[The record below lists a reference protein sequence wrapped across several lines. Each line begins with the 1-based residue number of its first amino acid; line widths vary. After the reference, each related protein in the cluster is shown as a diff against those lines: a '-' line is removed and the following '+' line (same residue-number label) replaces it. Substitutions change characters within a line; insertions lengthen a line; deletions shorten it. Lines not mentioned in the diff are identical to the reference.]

1 LRDGGRIIDC
11 AFGEKSIRNI
21 VRNLTEAKIDI
32 VEVGF
37 LRDRITY
44 KSGSTFFTDI
54 NQIAPY
60 LERRTETTYVAFTDY
75 GMFDY
80 DTLPVCD
87 GTSITGIRVG
97 FLQKDMGNAFS
108 AMRTVKEKGYKL
120 FIQGINSLS
129 YTNGT
134 LMDIIKS
141 ANEIE
146 PEALGI
152 VDTYGA
158 MYADDVERLFNLVHD
173 NLEPGIAIGFHSH
186 NNYQLSF
193 SHAQQMIRSCDGKRK
208 LIVDCT
214 LYGMGKEAGNLNTE
228 LIIEY
233 LARKRSALY
242 DFDTLLDLIDD
253 EIYPLYR
260 KEFWGYSI
268 PALASGVY
276 KAHPNNVRYLTSKY
290 KLSTKDVKNILSMI
304 DDGMRK
310 SYDYDVIGK
319 TYLDYVS
326 IKTDDTA
333 AVEQLKK
340 QFAGRKVLVLAP
352 GKTLELQRKDILSYI
367 EENNP
372 LIIAINFEF
381 AQMDNTY
388 VFWSGKR
395 RYSTFAKR
403 NPTTKVIISSNVRQ
417 HRGDEFVIDY
427 SSITQRTCKH
437 FENAAIMMLRLLQKM
452 QITSL
457 AIAGLDGFDENAQ
470 NYAEGL
476 EFSHARPSQE
486 FAEINAD
493 ISWMLRQYV
502 RGLEGKYP
510 LFFLTPS
517 RFVSD
522 VCAEQSVPTNA
533 IKLLCMDVDGTLTD
547 GGVYISHEGEFEKRF
562 DIKDGYGLVA
572 LGKSGIQPILI
583 TGRTSEIT
591 KRRAEELGIH
601 EVYQNVHD
609 KAALIETILDRKQL
623 SWNNIAYIGDDVN
636 DLECIEKAG
645 FSACPSDAVEA
656 VKQRAKYVCRR
667 AGGFGAVRELCE
679 QLAPEAFRI

>member
-1 LRDGGRIIDC
+1 MRDGGRIIDC